1 MSVEPNTCPEPRS
14 VRERLVPILFL
25 TAIFFLSFVSRV
37 IFSPLMPTIE
47 NEMGINHVQ
56 AGTLFLMLSIGFFTS
71 MTASGLV
78 SSRLTHRDTIVLSS
92 GLLGI
97 ALILFSV
104 EENLTVLRLN
114 MFLLGA
120 ATGFYTPSGIAIL
133 SALVTGKD
141 VGKAMG
147 IHNTAP
153 NLSYILAPLLCQAF
167 LGWISWR
174 TLLVFL
180 GILALLAS
188 AFFAMFQKEGRFCG
202 EPPSPAALAKLGS
215 RRLFW
220 VMILLFCL
228 ALSGGVGIYTM
239 LPLYLVKERG
249 MDLDLANTL
258 LGLSRISG
266 LFMVFFAGWLTD
278 KVGEKMTIHIA
289 LLLAG
294 AATVLLGLVTERPL
308 VVMVFLQPAIV
319 SCFFPAGFKALSQI
333 VPPSMR
339 SLATGWVIPIAFL
352 FGGGLIPAFIGQMAA
367 YRSFSTGL
375 WITGMLIACGS
386 FIALL
391 LKFNSFDEEG
401 C

>member
-1 MSVEPNTCPEPRS
+1 MRIEPNTCPEPRS

-47 NEMGINHVQ
+47 NEMGIDHVQ
-56 AGTLFLMLSIGFFTS
+56 AGSLFLMLSFGFFTS

-133 SALVTGKD
+133 SALVSGKD
-141 VGKAMG
+141 IGKAMG

-153 NLSYILAPLLCQAF
+153 NLSYIIAPLLCHAF
-167 LGWISWR
+167 LEWISWR

-180 GILALLAS
+180 GILALFAS
-188 AFFAMFQKEGRFCG
+188 AFFAMFQKEGRFRG
-202 EPPSPAALAKLGS
+202 ELPSPSALAKLGS
-215 RRLFW
+215 SKLFW

-228 ALSGGVGIYTM
+228 AFSGGVGIYTM

-249 MDLDLANTL
+249 LDLDLANTL

-278 KVGEKMTIHIA
+278 KVGEKMTIHLA

-294 AATVLLGLVTERPL
+294 VTTVLLGLVTEGSL

-339 SLATGWVIPIAFL
+339 SLATGWVIPIGFL
-352 FGGGLIPAFIGQMAA
+352 FGGGVIPSFIGQMAA
-367 YRSFSTGL
+367 YRSFSTGF

-386 FIALL
+386 FIAVF
-391 LKFNSFDEEG
+391 LKLNSFDEEG